1 MPESEGTW
9 GGTVTAA
16 PPRRRVALPTSHRS
30 LCRSSSGTW
39 AADNFCV
46 CCALS
51 LGSGFTLR
59 AHSRPVRQ
67 EPRSSHFADRE
78 AEKQQ
83 LGVLE
88 PTLVRVRLPST
99 PSSWPQSW
107 IAGEEWTTLGSRVE
121 EVRDGGRCQ
130 RSIRLHWDG
139 GGAFLVAPLLLGPA
153 S

>member
-1 MPESEGTW
+1 MGRDRHCCPSEEEGGPPDVTPQFVPEQFW
-9 GGTVTAA
+9 D
-16 PPRRRVALPTSHRS
+16 L
-30 LCRSSSGTW
+30 